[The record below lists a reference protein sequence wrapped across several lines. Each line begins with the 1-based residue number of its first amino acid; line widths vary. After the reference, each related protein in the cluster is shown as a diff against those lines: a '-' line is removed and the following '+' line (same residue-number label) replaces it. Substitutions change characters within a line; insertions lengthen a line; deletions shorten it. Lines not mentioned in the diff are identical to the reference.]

1 MRNFFPIF
9 KKELASYFTSPIAYV
24 VYCMF
29 LIIVGYLFYSGIS
42 FFSIL
47 SFQSLNNPN
56 LAQGLNVTEGV
67 FRPLYLNMG
76 VILLLMMPLLTM
88 RLFAEEKK
96 SGTIELLLTNPIR
109 DVEVLLGKYAACM
122 AVYVIMLL
130 LTALF
135 PVFTTL
141 VGSPEAGPILSSYF
155 GLLLLGAS
163 FVAIGTLVSSLTENQ
178 IIAAAVTFGILLLL
192 WVISWSASFA
202 GPVWGTFLLHLS
214 ATEHFQNFAK
224 GVLDTQDIIYYLNLS
239 VFCLFLT
246 LRSLESKRWRG

>member
-9 KKELASYFTSPIAYV
+9 RKELASYFTSPIAYI
-24 VYCMF
+24 VYGMF

-122 AVYVIMLL
+122 AVYLVMLL

-135 PVFTTL
+135 PAFTTL
-141 VGSPEAGPILSSYF
+141 VGSPEAGPILSSYL

-163 FVAIGTLVSSLTENQ
+163 FIAIGTMVSSLTENQ

-202 GPVWGTFLLHLS
+202 GPTWGTFLLHLS

-224 GVLDTQDIIYYLNLS
+224 GVIDTQDIVYYLNLS